1 MIANSDNFRV
11 MILSYDEKEKKYTL
25 NINNSHI
32 TSGESD
38 ILLGV
43 EIKNKLNFEKHI

>member
-1 MIANSDNFRV
+1 MDKFQA
-11 MILSYDEKEKKYTL
+11 MILSYDKKEKKYTL

-38 ILLGV
+38 ILLGL
-43 EIKNKLNFEKHI
+43 EINNKLSFEKHI